1 MPLTGGGASDTAAV
15 AGGDRDVLQVLA
27 AGLRGLLED
36 LVELLLALAD
46 ELSEVVAELVGVPRH
61 PVRAARLDLLVH
73 AVQGG
78 LQFALERTAELLD
91 QMLQLGQIGALDSS
105 GHVTSP
111 PGCADALL
119 GPLGR
124 FPVPASGEK
133 ATVSEVSNIYGCE
146 K

>member
-1 MPLTGGGASDTAAV
+1 MPFTGGGASDAAAV
-15 AGGDRDVLQVLA
+15 AGGDRDGLQVLA
-27 AGLRGLLED
+27 AGLRGLGED

-46 ELSEVVAELVGVPRH
+46 ELGEVIAELVGVPGH

-73 AVQGG
+73 AVQGR

-91 QMLQLGQIGALDSS
+91 QMLQLGKIGALDSC

-111 PGCADALL
+111 PCYAEPGWVRSVDS
-119 GPLGR
+119 P
-124 FPVPASGEK
+124 FPASGEN
-133 ATVSEVSNIYGCE
+133 AIVSEVSNIHGCE